1 MTKLA
6 VLNTQGEQVGN
17 IDLKE
22 ELFAAPIRKG
32 ALYYTAVA
40 QMSNS
45 RLGTASTKK
54 RGEVRGGGRKP
65 WAQKGTGRARHGSS
79 RSPIWVGG
87 GVTFGPSPERN
98 YARKVPKKVK
108 RIALQSALSAKV
120 RDNKLLVI
128 EDLSMEKPKT
138 KEIKKILE
146 KLKAHPRVLLVTAQP
161 DLNIIKSVQNLQGIK
176 VIIAHQL
183 NVLDLLN
190 HDYLIMTREALRRTE
205 EVFCG

>member
-1 MTKLA
+1 
-6 VLNTQGEQVGN
+6 
-17 IDLKE
+17 
-22 ELFAAPIRKG
+22 
-32 ALYYTAVA
+32 
-40 QMSNS
+40 
-45 RLGTASTKK
+45 
-54 RGEVRGGGRKP
+54 
-65 WAQKGTGRARHGSS
+65 
-79 RSPIWVGG
+79 
-87 GVTFGPSPERN
+87 
-98 YARKVPKKVK
+98 
-108 RIALQSALSAKV
+108 ALQSALSAKV

>member
-6 VLNTQGEQVGN
+6 VLNIQGEEVGHV
-17 IDLKE
+17 DLRE

-65 WAQKGTGRARHGSS
+65 WSQKGTGRARHGSS

-98 YARKVPKKVK
+98 YTRKVPKKVK

-120 RDNKLLVI
+120 HDNKLLVI
-128 EDLSMEKPKT
+128 EELNMGEPRTRTMKG
-138 KEIKKILE
+138 ILE
-146 KLKAHPRVLLVTAQP
+146 NLKAHPRVLLVTDRP
-161 DLNIIKSVQNLQGIK
+161 DLNIVKSVRNLQGVK
-176 VIIAHQL
+176 VITADQL

-190 HDYLIMTREALRRTE
+190 HDYLIMTRKALKRTE
-205 EVFCG
+205 EVFCS